1 MKTQKDVL
9 AKIAKDIKDL
19 KKTQPNGE
27 LKRMEDS
34 MISLIHSQQKLTVTV
49 NEVHSRIMD
58 PEEGII
64 VQTNKNTD
72 FRKMCEPEREV
83 LIEQFKGVL
92 RWKKV
97 IEWGLGVVFV
107 GFVGGLIK
115 IFMA

>member
-1 MKTQKDVL
+1 MKTDREIL
-9 AKIAKDIKDL
+9 AKMARDIKDL

-49 NEVHSRIMD
+49 NEMHTRIMD

-92 RWKKV
+92 RWKRV
-97 IEWGLGVVFV
+97 IEWGLGVMFV
-107 GFVGGLIK
+107 GFVGALIK
-115 IFMA
+115 VYLG

>member
-1 MKTQKDVL
+1 MKTDREIL
-9 AKIAKDIKDL
+9 AKMAKDIKDL

-49 NEVHSRIMD
+49 NQMHTRIMD

-64 VQTNKNTD
+64 VQTNKNTE
-72 FRKMCEPEREV
+72 FRIMCEPERDR
-83 LIEQFKGVL
+83 LIEQFRGVL
-92 RWKKV
+92 RWKRV

-107 GFVGGLIK
+107 GIVGALIK
-115 IFMA
+115 FLAG

>member
-1 MKTQKDVL
+1 MKTDSEIL
-9 AKIAKDIKDL
+9 AKMARDIKDL

-49 NEVHSRIMD
+49 NEMHTRIMD
-58 PEEGII
+58 PEEGLI
-64 VQTNKNTD
+64 VQTNKNTA
-72 FRKMCEPEREV
+72 FRTMCEPERER
-83 LIEQFKGVL
+83 LIEEFKGVL

-107 GFVGGLIK
+107 AFIGAIIK
-115 IFMA
+115 IYIG